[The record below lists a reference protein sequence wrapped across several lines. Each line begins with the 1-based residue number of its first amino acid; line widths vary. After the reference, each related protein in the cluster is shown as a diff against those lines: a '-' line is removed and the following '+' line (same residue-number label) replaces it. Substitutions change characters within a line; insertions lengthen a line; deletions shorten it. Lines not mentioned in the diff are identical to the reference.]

1 MKHDLDI
8 YTNLNRTKILY
19 ELFYDFNIN
28 IKKIYEIINEINSNN
43 CALVMLEKDNDLL
56 SFSLIKQSKNK
67 IFLIN
72 KNNYDQYKS
81 LQNTVEANVN
91 ISKLRSKIANLFSN
105 LKYLYKDLK
114 IIDNKIVNANKGVE
128 LPVTE
133 IEKKILIKLFKKKSY
148 SKKIFKEEILNIK
161 NNIETNS
168 LDSHLTRIR
177 KKLREIKSN
186 VVLISKNEFILIQ

>member
-1 MKHDLDI
+1 MKNDLDI

-19 ELFYDFNIN
+19 DLFYDFNIN
-28 IKKIYEIINEINSNN
+28 IKKISEIINEINSNN
-43 CALVMLEKDNDLL
+43 CALVMLDKDNEVL
-56 SFSLIKQSKNK
+56 SFSQIKQSRNK
-67 IFLIN
+67 IFIID
-72 KNNYDQYKS
+72 KNNSDQYKS
-81 LQNTVEANVN
+81 LQNIVEVNIN

-105 LKYLYKDLK
+105 QKYQYKDLK
-114 IIDNKIVNANKGVE
+114 IIDSKIVNINNGVE
-128 LPVTE
+128 SIVTDL
-133 IEKKILIKLFKKKSY
+133 EKKILIKLFKKKSY

-177 KKLREIKSN
+177 KKLKVIKSN

>member
-1 MKHDLDI
+1 MKNDLDI

-19 ELFYDFNIN
+19 DLFYDFNIN
-28 IKKIYEIINEINSNN
+28 IKKISEIINEINSNN
-43 CALVMLEKDNDLL
+43 CALVMLDKDNDVL
-56 SFSLIKQSKNK
+56 SFSQIKQSRNK
-67 IFLIN
+67 IFIID
-72 KNNYDQYKS
+72 KNNSDQYKS
-81 LQNTVEANVN
+81 LQNIVEVNIN

-105 LKYLYKDLK
+105 QKYQYKDLK
-114 IIDNKIVNANKGVE
+114 IIDSKIVNINNGVE
-128 LPVTE
+128 SIVTDL
-133 IEKKILIKLFKKKSY
+133 EKKILIKLFKKKSY

-177 KKLREIKSN
+177 KKLKVIKSN

>member
-28 IKKIYEIINEINSNN
+28 IKKISEIINEINSNN
-43 CALVMLEKDNDLL
+43 CGLVMLDKDNDVLPFL
-56 SFSLIKQSKNK
+56 LIKQSTNK

-72 KNNYDQYKS
+72 KNNSDKYKS
-81 LQNTVEANVN
+81 LQNIVEANVN

-105 LKYLYKDLK
+105 QKYLYKDLK
-114 IIDNKIVNANKGVE
+114 IIDNKIVNVNKGAE
-128 LPVTE
+128 LKVTE
-133 IEKKILIKLFKKKSY
+133 IEKKILIKLFNKKSY

>member
-43 CALVMLEKDNDLL
+43 CALVMLDKDNDLL

-133 IEKKILIKLFKKKSY
+133 IEKK
-148 SKKIFKEEILNIK
+148 NINK
-161 NNIETNS
+161 AI
-168 LDSHLTRIR
+168 
-177 KKLREIKSN
+177 
-186 VVLISKNEFILIQ
+186 

>member
-1 MKHDLDI
+1 MKNDLDI

-19 ELFYDFNIN
+19 DLFYDFNIN
-28 IKKIYEIINEINSNN
+28 IKKISEIINEINSNN
-43 CALVMLEKDNDLL
+43 CALVMLDKDNEVI
-56 SFSLIKQSKNK
+56 SFSQIKQSRNK
-67 IFLIN
+67 IFIID
-72 KNNYDQYKS
+72 KNNSDQYKS
-81 LQNTVEANVN
+81 LQNIVEVNIN

-105 LKYLYKDLK
+105 QKYQYKDLK
-114 IIDNKIVNANKGVE
+114 IIDSKIVNINNGVE
-128 LPVTE
+128 STVTDL
-133 IEKKILIKLFKKKSY
+133 EKKILIKLFKKKSY

-177 KKLREIKSN
+177 KKLKVIKSN

>member
-1 MKHDLDI
+1 MKNDLDI

-19 ELFYDFNIN
+19 DLFYDFNIN
-28 IKKIYEIINEINSNN
+28 IKKISEIINEINSNN
-43 CALVMLEKDNDLL
+43 CALVMLDKDNDVL
-56 SFSLIKQSKNK
+56 SFSQIKQSRNK
-67 IFLIN
+67 IFIID
-72 KNNYDQYKS
+72 KNNSDQYKS
-81 LQNTVEANVN
+81 LQNIVEVNIN

-105 LKYLYKDLK
+105 QKYQYKDLK
-114 IIDNKIVNANKGVE
+114 IIDSKIVNINNGVE
-128 LPVTE
+128 STVTDL
-133 IEKKILIKLFKKKSY
+133 EKKILIKLFKKKSY

-177 KKLREIKSN
+177 KKLKVIKSN

>member
-28 IKKIYEIINEINSNN
+28 IKKISEIINEINSNN
-43 CALVMLEKDNDLL
+43 CGLVMLDKDNDVLPFL
-56 SFSLIKQSKNK
+56 LIKQSRNK

-72 KNNYDQYKS
+72 KTYSDKYKS
-81 LQNTVEANVN
+81 LQNIVEANVN

-105 LKYLYKDLK
+105 QKYLYKDLK
-114 IIDNKIVNANKGVE
+114 IIDNKIVNVNKGAE
-128 LPVTE
+128 LTVTE
-133 IEKKILIKLFKKKSY
+133 IEKKILIKLFNKKSY

>member
-1 MKHDLDI
+1 MKNDLDI

-19 ELFYDFNIN
+19 DLFYDFNIN
-28 IKKIYEIINEINSNN
+28 IKKISEIINEINSNN
-43 CALVMLEKDNDLL
+43 CALVMLDKDNEVL
-56 SFSLIKQSKNK
+56 SFSQIKQSRNK
-67 IFLIN
+67 IFIID
-72 KNNYDQYKS
+72 KNNSDQYKS
-81 LQNTVEANVN
+81 LQNIVEVNIN

-105 LKYLYKDLK
+105 QKYQYKDLK
-114 IIDNKIVNANKGVE
+114 IIDSKIVNINNGVE
-128 LPVTE
+128 STVTDL
-133 IEKKILIKLFKKKSY
+133 EKKILIKLFKKKSY

-177 KKLREIKSN
+177 KKLKVIKSN

>member
-43 CALVMLEKDNDLL
+43 CALVMLDKDNDLL

-72 KNNYDQYKS
+72 K
-81 LQNTVEANVN
+81 
-91 ISKLRSKIANLFSN
+91 
-105 LKYLYKDLK
+105 
-114 IIDNKIVNANKGVE
+114 
-128 LPVTE
+128 
-133 IEKKILIKLFKKKSY
+133 
-148 SKKIFKEEILNIK
+148 
-161 NNIETNS
+161 
-168 LDSHLTRIR
+168 
-177 KKLREIKSN
+177 
-186 VVLISKNEFILIQ
+186 

>member
-28 IKKIYEIINEINSNN
+28 IKKISEIINEINSNN
-43 CALVMLEKDNDLL
+43 CGLVMLDKDNDVLPFL
-56 SFSLIKQSKNK
+56 LIKQSTNK

-72 KNNYDQYKS
+72 KNNSDKYKS
-81 LQNTVEANVN
+81 LQNIVEANVN

-105 LKYLYKDLK
+105 QKYLYKDLK
-114 IIDNKIVNANKGVE
+114 IIDNKIVNVNKGAE
-128 LPVTE
+128 LTVTE
-133 IEKKILIKLFKKKSY
+133 IEKKILIKLFNKKSY

>member
-1 MKHDLDI
+1 MLD
-8 YTNLNRTKILY
+8 
-19 ELFYDFNIN
+19 
-28 IKKIYEIINEINSNN
+28 
-43 CALVMLEKDNDLL
+43 KDNDVLPFL
-56 SFSLIKQSKNK
+56 LIKQSRNK

-72 KNNYDQYKS
+72 KTYSDKYKS
-81 LQNTVEANVN
+81 LQNIVEANVN

-105 LKYLYKDLK
+105 QKYLYKDLK
-114 IIDNKIVNANKGVE
+114 IIDNKIVNVNKGAE
-128 LPVTE
+128 LTVTE
-133 IEKKILIKLFKKKSY
+133 IEKKILIKLFNKKSY

>member
-43 CALVMLEKDNDLL
+43 CALVMLDKDNDLL

>member
-28 IKKIYEIINEINSNN
+28 IKKISEIINEINSNN
-43 CALVMLEKDNDLL
+43 CGLVMLDKDNDVLPFL
-56 SFSLIKQSKNK
+56 LIKQSRNK

-72 KNNYDQYKS
+72 KNNSDKYKS
-81 LQNTVEANVN
+81 LQNIVEANVN

-105 LKYLYKDLK
+105 QKYLYKDLK
-114 IIDNKIVNANKGVE
+114 IIDNKIVNVNKGAE
-128 LPVTE
+128 LTVTE
-133 IEKKILIKLFKKKSY
+133 IEKKILIKLFNKKSY